1 MNLSAITKLEDQ
13 VRRIREEAEAGHFP
27 EAFELRVIAR
37 RFEEQAGLIDLEE
50 KAKER
55 EAAE

>member
-1 MNLSAITKLEDQ
+1 MNLSAITKLEEQ
-13 VRRIREEAEAGHFP
+13 VRRIREEAEAGHYP

-37 RFEEQAGLIDLEE
+37 RFEEQANQMEM
-50 KAKER
+50 